1 MGYIFLQR
9 VQQLTHPF
17 DVPLPLDES
26 NMESI
31 AFILERGPAGVAKH
45 RADMLQHYIGRAKA
59 LQQDELKLHK
69 TLDESIQ
76 PVMATKRLLLFKEM
90 MADAG
95 VVDPLLFEEL
105 CNGFRLVGDLS
116 PSGQFPPQWKPAVLG
131 IEQLRQT
138 AVWAQRAVVGSCRR
152 VLEDPEV
159 AAAVWQETIEQ
170 AAEDKRW
177 ALSPLKKLLE
187 GMGSIGS
194 HRDALGCAKVEKLGQ
209 WMIFLSFWSM
219 PL

>member
-1 MGYIFLQR
+1 
-9 VQQLTHPF
+9 
-17 DVPLPLDES
+17 
-26 NMESI
+26 
-31 AFILERGPAGVAKH
+31 
-45 RADMLQHYIGRAKA
+45 
-59 LQQDELKLHK
+59 
-69 TLDESIQ
+69 
-76 PVMATKRLLLFKEM
+76 MATKRLLLFKEM

-177 ALSPLKKLLE
+177 ALSPLKK
-187 GMGSIGS
+187 
-194 HRDALGCAKVEKLGQ
+194 
-209 WMIFLSFWSM
+209 
-219 PL
+219 